1 MPAKPPYT
9 KRWQMQDL
17 AEAIRQIGR
26 IDAEHRDDGRNTYR
40 ENAQRSGQRKLGGSV
55 GDVHPPPLPPGVAA
69 GLAIQQHGKGRAGRT
84 DEDGPGGTHDAPRR
98 EADGHEHHELK
109 PSATLAETQS
119 RLASNGSEAR
129 NAPNRRYTG
138 LIEARNRERLAGLAS
153 STRSFTWLTGTS
165 VVSTASWGDARR
177 AAMVAATSSPRPC
190 GLRVGTSSTT
200 RAPNAVTSSRSWVTT
215 TMLTPSERKSW
226 ISRTICIQVR
236 LSCPKVGSSNSSTF
250 GAEASAEAT
259 VSLRFSPPDNVYGLT
274 CAYWSRWNL
283 LSELCPVRAP
293 APQPFPCAV
302 GRA

>member
-1 MPAKPPYT
+1 MFTHPHCHQVSPPDLPYSSTARAEPGAPMKMGQVERTMRHGVKPMAMST
-9 KRWQMQDL
+9 T
-17 AEAIRQIGR
+17 
-26 IDAEHRDDGRNTYR
+26 N
-40 ENAQRSGQRKLGGSV
+40 S
-55 GDVHPPPLPPGVAA
+55 
-69 GLAIQQHGKGRAGRT
+69 
-84 DEDGPGGTHDAPRR
+84 
-98 EADGHEHHELK
+98 K

-283 LSELCPVRAP
+283 LSRSMPRARACSSAIPVRSGPSMTSSSTLEQANWCSG
-293 APQPFPCAV
+293 FWNT
-302 GRA
+302 